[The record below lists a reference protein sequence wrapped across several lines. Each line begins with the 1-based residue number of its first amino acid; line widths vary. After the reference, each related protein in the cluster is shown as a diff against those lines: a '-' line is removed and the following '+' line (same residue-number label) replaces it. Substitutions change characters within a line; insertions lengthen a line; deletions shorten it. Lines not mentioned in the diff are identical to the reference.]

1 MSTNTN
7 DHATVLAQLRDIQTP
22 PPPGW
27 WPPAL
32 GWWLLLVLVI
42 AVGVGAAWFVKRQ
55 HALLARHTALA
66 TLTALERD
74 YQQHADSAAFMAGAS
89 QLLRQCALTWFPER
103 HPGGLTGEAWLRFL
117 DDTGATDA
125 FAATPIGMALI
136 TAPYSASTSTNVATI
151 AQAVRAWLLRAD
163 RQRRKRLWREAPP

>member
-1 MSTNTN
+1 MKHQQT
-7 DHATVLAQLRDIQTP
+7 LAQLRDIQTP

-32 GWWLLLVLVI
+32 GWWVLLALLI
-42 AVGVGAAWFVKRQ
+42 AVGVGATWFIKRQ
-55 HALLARHTALA
+55 HAHLARHTALA
-66 TLTALERD
+66 TLAALERD

-103 HPGGLTGEAWLRFL
+103 QPGGLTGEAWLRFL

-125 FAATPIGMALI
+125 FATTPTGMALI
-136 TAPYSASTSTNVATI
+136 TAPYSSNTSANVATI

-163 RQRRKRLWREAPP
+163 RQRRKSPRRKDPP